1 MYKTILTIVVGF
13 VVLSEFFH
21 SKNLTILAILIGV
34 LTLISSFIGAKIEW
48 LWEKIGSLL
57 GKIVPNLLLSI
68 IFYFFLFPLS
78 IIKLLTSKG
87 NPLFLKNTEKS
98 YFEKTDKVFSKSD
111 LEKMW

>member
-21 SKNLTILAILIGV
+21 SENLTLIAILIGV
-34 LTLISSFIGAKIEW
+34 LALISNIIGYKIEW
-48 LWEKIGSLL
+48 IWEKIGSLL
-57 GKIVPNLLLSI
+57 GKIVPNLLLTI

-78 IIKLLTSKG
+78 IIKRITSKG
-87 NPLFLKNTEKS
+87 NPLFLKNTETS
-98 YFEKTDKVFSKSD
+98 YFVLTEKHFSKSD